1 MPQKAAAGYIGT
13 AVGELAHLVA
23 IGRTH
28 TSEKPMETFR
38 QTAHQIASVRGDS
51 APSEAGLRQ
60 SSNHLVDSGPLGC
73 VSGGALPW
81 SDELLSQFG
90 LRMAS
95 HGMSISRA
103 QMRSSPGYALQ
114 QLSHA
119 RALGDATLD
128 LLADQLF
135 RIYEAHQSGVHTPS
149 H

>member
-1 MPQKAAAGYIGT
+1 
-13 AVGELAHLVA
+13 
-23 IGRTH
+23 
-28 TSEKPMETFR
+28 METAR
-38 QTAHQIASVRGDS
+38 QTAHQTASVRGDS

-60 SSNHLVDSGPLGC
+60 SGSHLGDSGPLGH
-73 VSGGALPW
+73 VSVAALPW

-119 RALGDATLD
+119 RALGDLTLD
-128 LLADQLF
+128 LLVDQLF
-135 RIYEAHQSGVHTPS
+135 RSYEAHQSGVRSPS